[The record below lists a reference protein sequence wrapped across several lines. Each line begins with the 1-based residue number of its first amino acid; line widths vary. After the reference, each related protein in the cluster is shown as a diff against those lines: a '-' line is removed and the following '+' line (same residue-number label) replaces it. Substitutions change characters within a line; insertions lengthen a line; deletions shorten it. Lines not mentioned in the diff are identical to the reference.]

1 MNMFLEVLIGVVVMT
16 FLIVVFGPA
25 LWSSRLS
32 ITEQQKQWEQRDGK
46 RPERK
51 D

>member
-1 MNMFLEVLIGVVVMT
+1 MFFEVLVGVVLMT
-16 FLIVVFGPA
+16 VLIVVLGPA

-32 ITEQQKQWEQRDGK
+32 ITEEQKHWEKRDEK
-46 RPERK
+46 RPESK